1 MKVEIEFVIDV
12 FGHDRATV
20 EQMYRDW
27 SKGQL
32 YRIEK
37 PDDLCKCAMPITGT
51 TRHYCYKCNKQIYEN
66 ILLK

>member
-1 MKVEIEFVIDV
+1 MKVEIEFVQWIS
-12 FGHDRATV
+12 GHDQATV

-37 PDDLCKCAMPITGT
+37 PDHLCNCAIPQTGT
-51 TRHYCYKCNKQIYEN
+51 TRHYCYKCNKQIYKN